1 MEHLEEI
8 INPSLMLAIS
18 RMKENNNLITQNKMI
33 EEALHARFL
42 VPCLVQPKAGTEQES
57 NRTSENTQ
65 MNFCM
70 VKNPEGIAYF
80 MAFTDKGEAEKWKEF
95 HKRKVI
101 FMIMSF
107 DDMGELIRNAGEQSN
122 GFVLN
127 PATTNVTF
135 QKHIIAEVIV
145 NRNKAIAEGKIK
157 ETTPN
162 SPADKDVRADGEMPE
177 DKGKA

>member
-1 MEHLEEI
+1 MEHQEEV
-8 INPSLMLAIS
+8 INPALMLAVS

-42 VPCLVQPKAGTEQES
+42 VPCMMQVKPGTEQES
-57 NRTSENTQ
+57 NRNSENTQ
-65 MNFCM
+65 MNFSM
-70 VKNPEGIAYF
+70 VKNPEGVSYF
-80 MAFTDKGEAEKWKEF
+80 MAFTDTGEAEKWKEF
-95 HKRKVI
+95 NKQKVL

-107 DDMGELIRNAGEQSN
+107 DDLGDLIRRAGNQSN

-127 PATTNVTF
+127 PGTTNVTF

-157 ETTPN
+157 DDSSRTAANE
-162 SPADKDVRADGEMPE
+162 VRAEVEENNKDE
-177 DKGKA
+177 A